1 MSTFLD
7 SIKTAVTIDNEI
19 PTDVAEYTNREYALA
34 AMSLEATEELVKG
47 IETTML
53 NTILKR
59 GIEYANSCDLRAVKQ
74 AERKKWLQGKL
85 NAWLIETFT
94 PYYDMLTFPA
104 KGEKMQ
110 KGMIYNLKPCVGD
123 EPYGSVSFGETTKA
137 HASKIC
143 GIFQLAGKAKLSK
156 CTNSGEV
163 ERTYLDAKKA
173 NTAPTNR
180 DAIMELYS
188 EILKDVDGKLPAKAL
203 IGIRNAMLEAAKMVK
218 AA

>member
-1 MSTFLD
+1 MSTLLD

-19 PTDVAEYTNREYALA
+19 PTDVAEYTNREFALA
-34 AMSLEATEELVKG
+34 AMSCEATHGVL
-47 IETTML
+47 IRLETTML

-59 GIEYANSCDLRAVKQ
+59 GIEFANACDLRAVKP

-85 NAWLIETFT
+85 NGWLIETFT

-104 KGEKMQ
+104 KGERMV
-110 KGMIYNLKPCVGD
+110 KGNIYNLKPCVGD
-123 EPYGSVSFGETTKA
+123 DPYGSVSFGETTKGYV
-137 HASKIC
+137 SKIC
-143 GIFQLAGKAKLSK
+143 GIFQISGKVKLSK
-156 CTNSGEV
+156 CTNSGQV
-163 ERTYLDAKKA
+163 ERAYLDAKKA
-173 NTAPTNR
+173 QAVPTNR